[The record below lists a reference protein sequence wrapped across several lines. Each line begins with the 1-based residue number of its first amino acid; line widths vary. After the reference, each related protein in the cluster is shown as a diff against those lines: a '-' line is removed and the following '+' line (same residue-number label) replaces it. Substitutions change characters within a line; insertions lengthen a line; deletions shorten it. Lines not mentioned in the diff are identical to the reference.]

1 MNTTLIWAAPVS
13 LSVAA
18 AIAALLNFGK
28 IKKTLHSQLRNTPKA
43 SCYRNWEQPR
53 HCAPHKLSLRLYDQ
67 CTLEQT
73 VFNVSL
79 TTLQKIKA
87 QNEVLIFKRA
97 GRTLLSLFVY
107 VDCLSSNHFTLKNY
121 LSDILCYVHFLELL
135 INLVYLFQHIPYP
148 KTRVTVFK
156 TDNVVSY

>member
-1 MNTTLIWAAPVS
+1 M
-13 LSVAA
+13 
-18 AIAALLNFGK
+18 
-28 IKKTLHSQLRNTPKA
+28 
-43 SCYRNWEQPR
+43 
-53 HCAPHKLSLRLYDQ
+53 
-67 CTLEQT
+67 
-73 VFNVSL
+73 L
-79 TTLQKIKA
+79 T
-87 QNEVLIFKRA
+87 
-97 GRTLLSLFVY
+97 LFVY